1 MKRAIVS
8 LVIGLAGVALF
19 TYELIHVFNIGTCAS
34 GGPFLS
40 ARPCPAGTGTVIV
53 LLALGIILAVAGM
66 LVGMGQTGVFIWSA
80 LFVSAGGAMLVYSIT
95 GHGGA
100 ANSTGYVLGA
110 VFIPMGAIPLVWML
124 GSGAGSLRQRRL
136 RARSK
141 QADATVSRVDE
152 LQRYGFN
159 QAKIR
164 VTYAVSPLD
173 DASFEVSQEK
183 STLLTFLPH
192 VGQKVRISYD
202 PHNHDRFEVLPSTGA
217 TSSVVQTFG
226 GAPAEALASLAAV
239 TRAASESAVAG
250 APSAIPAIPSVP
262 AFGSAQRRDPLDRLE
277 DLAAL
282 RDRGAL
288 SAAEFE
294 TEKAKILTEA

>member
-1 MKRAIVS
+1 MKRAVPS

-19 TYELIHVFNIGTCAS
+19 TFELIHVFNIGTCVS
-34 GGPFLS
+34 GGAFLS
-40 ARPCPAGTGTVIV
+40 ARPCPSGTGTVIL

-66 LVGMGQTGVFIWSA
+66 LIGMGRTGLFIWCAVFLASG
-80 LFVSAGGAMLVYSIT
+80 SAMLIYSTT

-100 ANSTGYVLGA
+100 ASSTGYLLGA
-110 VFIPMGAIPLVWML
+110 VFIPMGAIPLLWL
-124 GSGAGSLRQRRL
+124 LRSGTGSLRQRRL

-141 QADATVSRVDE
+141 QADATVSRVEE

-164 VTYAVSPLD
+164 VTYAVTPLD
-173 DASFEVSQEK
+173 DASFEVTQEK

-192 VGQKVRISYD
+192 VGQTVRVSYD
-202 PHNHDRFEVLPSTGA
+202 PRNRDRFEVLPA
-217 TSSVVQTFG
+217 TAAVSSPFQTFG

-250 APSAIPAIPSVP
+250 APSAIPAVPSVP
-262 AFGSAQRRDPLDRLE
+262 AFAPAPPRDPLDRLAE
-277 DLAAL
+277 LAAL

-294 TEKAKILTEA
+294 TQKAKILAET